1 MKINVFEKLSLQQK
15 ILSMV
20 IGASTIIFVFT
31 VGNIALKSR
40 KDSINE
46 AIKHINVVAD
56 YHVSEIKGSLEKDLF
71 IVRALSN
78 SIPIQ
83 KLVPENKWKEIF
95 AKLYEETLIKNPEF
109 LSVWDS
115 WELNYIDP
123 TYKKDYGRYRCYYW
137 REKGQIKNGN
147 EIASISGD
155 PVDYARIK
163 KNKSE
168 SLEDPYFFS
177 FPNDSKNQFL
187 ITSIIVPNLVDGRFI
202 GVIGIDIELSRYY
215 DDIRLIKPYENSYAF
230 LLSNNIKYI
239 AHPDKEKIG
248 QNALEDYE
256 SIFTKNDV
264 TDKISSGE
272 SAFFTAIDVNGVNSY
287 FSVKP
292 IIVGKNKTPW
302 SLITV
307 VPKAE
312 VVRSSVFAFWESII
326 IGLIGITVLLFI
338 TFFFSKKNIISP
350 ITRIVNT
357 LQRISLGHA
366 DLGMIY
372 SDDQKDEMGKMFNY
386 LNINI
391 KGLSQKTDFAERIGA
406 GDLNVDLDLLSE
418 EDTLGKSLIN
428 MRESLKTAKIEE
440 EKRKTEDEKRRWTN
454 EGLAKFSDILRQNN
468 DKLELLAADIIKNL
482 VHYLGANQG
491 GVFIYNDDNPGDVH
505 FELLSAFA
513 FNRHKYLKKQILP
526 GEGLVG
532 TCALEKQTI
541 YLTEIPE
548 NYIQVTSGLGEAR
561 PRCLLIVPLL
571 IEEKVLGVLEIASFN
586 EIEEFKIEFVEKLAQ
601 SIASTLTSARTNI
614 KTTLLLSR
622 TQQQAEEMSA
632 QEEEMRQNMEE
643 LQSTQEEMERLKQD
657 DALRMQD
664 TLKKHEENRK
674 LLTELLN
681 SIPAKISLK
690 DENGVFLIVNSHVAA
705 GYNKSIEEII
715 GTTDYDN
722 HRGEDVDNW
731 RKQELEVMEKGSQTY
746 IFEDTSGLKKKYLRA
761 TKMPFIIPT
770 TGKTGLLSIQF
781 DISDIKHLEEELIE
795 ANKIASQKF
804 LDMQNYIDAI
814 SNSIYIV
821 EYDPKGCIT
830 YINNHYLD
838 LLGVTSNELVGTH
851 HADKM
856 EFTEKQ
862 KAENDKFW
870 NDLRNGVV
878 LKTTNKFTINDKS
891 YTSEETYTP
900 LSDEN
905 GEVYK
910 IIKTANIVSKK

>member
-20 IGASTIIFVFT
+20 IGASTIVLIFA
-31 VGNIALKSR
+31 VGNISLKSR
-40 KDSINE
+40 KESISS

-56 YHVSEIKGSLEKDLF
+56 YHVSEIKGILEKDLF
-71 IVRALSN
+71 IARTLSN
-78 SIPIQ
+78 SIQ
-83 KLVPENKWKEIF
+83 AHKLLPEDKWKELF
-95 AKLYEETLIKNPEF
+95 SKLYEETLIKNPEL

-123 TYKKDYGRYRCYYW
+123 TYKKDYGRYECFYW
-137 REKGQIKNGN
+137 REKGQIKHNTDIGSVN
-147 EIASISGD
+147 GD

-163 KNKSE
+163 REKTE
-168 SLEDPYFFS
+168 SLEDPYFYS
-177 FPNDSKNQFL
+177 YTNDNRNQFL
-187 ITSIIVPNLVDGRFI
+187 MTSIIVSNLVEGRFI

-230 LLSNNIKYI
+230 LLSNNIKYV
-239 AHPDKEKIG
+239 AHPNKEKIG
-248 QNALEDYE
+248 QNALDDYE
-256 SIFTKNDV
+256 SIFSKYDV

-272 SAFFTAIDVNGVNSY
+272 PAFFTATDINGVTSF

-292 IIVGKNKTPW
+292 IIIGKSKPW
-302 SLITV
+302 SLVMV

-312 VVRSSVFAFWESII
+312 VVRVSVFNFWESII
-326 IGLIGITVLLFI
+326 IGLVGIIILLFI
-338 TFFFSKKNIISP
+338 TYTFSKKFIVSP
-350 ITRIVNT
+350 ISRIVDT
-357 LQRISLGHA
+357 LQRISLGHV

-372 SDDQKDEMGKMFNY
+372 SDDQKDEMGRMFNY
-386 LNINI
+386 LNINV

-406 GDLNVDLDLLSE
+406 GDLDINLDLLSE

-428 MRESLKTAKIEE
+428 MRESLKNAKIEE
-440 EKRKTEDEKRRWTN
+440 EKRKIEDEKRRWTN

-468 DKLELLAADIIKNL
+468 DKLESLAADIIKNL
-482 VHYLGANQG
+482 VHYLDANQG
-491 GVFIYNDDNPGDVH
+491 GVFIYNDDIPSEVH

-513 FNRHKYLKKQILP
+513 FNRHKYLKKQILL

-548 NYIQVTSGLGEAR
+548 NYIQITSGLGEAR

-571 IEEKVLGVLEIASFN
+571 IDEKVLGVLEIASFS

-614 KTTLLLSR
+614 KTALLLSR

-657 DALRMQD
+657 DALRMQE
-664 TLKKHEENRK
+664 TLKRNEESRK
-674 LLTELLN
+674 LLIELLN

-690 DENGVFLIVNSHVAA
+690 DENGVFIIANSHFAS
-705 GYNKSIEEII
+705 GYSKSVEEII

-722 HRGEDVDNW
+722 HRGEDVDSW
-731 RKQELEVMEKGSQTY
+731 RKQELEIMNKGSHTCVL
-746 IFEDTSGLKKKYLRA
+746 EDTSGLKKKYLRT

-781 DISDIKHLEEELIE
+781 DISDIKHLEEEMIE
-795 ANKIASQKF
+795 ANKVASKQF

-814 SNSIYIV
+814 SSSIYVV
-821 EYDPKGCIT
+821 EYDVNGNIT
-830 YINNHYLD
+830 HANKHYLD
-838 LLGVTSNELVGTH
+838 LIGLSFSEILGTRYS
-851 HADKM
+851 DRM
-856 EFTEKQ
+856 DFTEEQ
-862 KAENDKFW
+862 KVENNKFW
-870 NDLRNGVV
+870 SDLRSSQT
-878 LKTTNKFTINDKS
+878 LKTTIRFTVNGKL
-891 YTSEETYTP
+891 YTSEETYIP
-900 LSDEN
+900 LVDEN
-905 GEVYK
+905 GDVYK
-910 IIKTANIVSKK
+910 VIKIANIVNKE

>member
-20 IGASTIIFVFT
+20 IGASTIVFIFA

-40 KDSINE
+40 KDSVND
-46 AIKHINVVAD
+46 AFKHINVVAD

-71 IVRALSN
+71 IARTLSN
-78 SIPIQ
+78 SIQ
-83 KLVPENKWKEIF
+83 AHKLLSEDKWKELF
-95 AKLYEETLIKNPEF
+95 AKLYEETLIKNPDL

-123 TYKKDYGRYRCYYW
+123 TYKKDYGRYNCSYW
-137 REKGQIKNGN
+137 REKGQIKHST
-147 EIASISGD
+147 EIGSVSGD
-155 PVDYARIK
+155 PVVYAKIK
-163 KNKSE
+163 RDKSE

-177 FPNDSKNQFL
+177 FTSDSKNQFL
-187 ITSIIVPNLVDGRFI
+187 ITSIVVSNLVDGRFI
-202 GVIGIDIELSRYY
+202 GVIGVDIELSRYY
-215 DDIRLIKPYENSYAF
+215 NDIRLIKPYENSYAF
-230 LLSNNIKYI
+230 LLSNNTKYI

-248 QNALEDYE
+248 RNALEDYE
-256 SIFTKNDV
+256 SIFSKYDV

-272 SAFFTAIDVNGVNSY
+272 SAFFTAPDVNGVTSF

-292 IIVGKNKTPW
+292 IIVGKSKMPW
-302 SLITV
+302 SLVTV

-312 VVRSSVFAFWESII
+312 VVRASIFNFWESII
-326 IGLIGITVLLFI
+326 IGLIGITVLLII
-338 TFFFSKKNIISP
+338 TYIFSKKFIISP

-357 LQRISLGHA
+357 LQRISFGHA

-372 SDDQKDEMGKMFNY
+372 SDDQQDEIGKMFNY
-386 LNINI
+386 LNTNI

-406 GDLNVDLDLLSE
+406 GDLNVNLDLLSE

-428 MRESLKTAKIEE
+428 MRESLKNAKLEE
-440 EKRKTEDEKRRWTN
+440 EKRKVEDEKRRWTN

-468 DKLELLAADIIKNL
+468 DKLELLAAEIIKNL

-614 KTTLLLSR
+614 RTTLLLSR

-690 DENGVFLIVNSHVAA
+690 DENGVFLIANSHVAA
-705 GYNKSIEEII
+705 VYNKSIDEII

-731 RKQELEVMEKGSQTY
+731 RKQEIEIMEKGSQTY
-746 IFEDTSGLKKKYLRA
+746 IFEDTSGLKKKYLRT
-761 TKMPFIIPT
+761 TKMPFLIPT

-781 DISDIKHLEEELIE
+781 DISDTKHLEEELIE
-795 ANKIASQKF
+795 ANKIASQRF

-821 EYDPKGCIT
+821 EYDPKGYIT

-851 HADKM
+851 YSDKM

-870 NDLRNGVV
+870 NDLRNGIV
-878 LKTTNKFTINDKS
+878 LKTTNKFTINNKS

-900 LSDEN
+900 LADEN

-910 IIKTANIVSKK
+910 VIKTANIVSKT